1 MFTFAC
7 SLSNALLG
15 LFTTC
20 GHSQGVGSPTG
31 SRMQLLP
38 QSSSLLHQDSRT
50 LPSAS
55 LAGRLPSLD
64 AHILEVRLSIL
75 SSVVVSKCVTFP
87 GDFLKLN
94 CSRTHLF
101 L

>member
-7 SLSNALLG
+7 PLSNALLG

-50 LPSAS
+50 NPRPAWLDVCLP
-55 LAGRLPSLD
+55 LD

-75 SSVVVSKCVTFP
+75 SSVVVE
-87 GDFLKLN
+87 
-94 CSRTHLF
+94 
-101 L
+101 